1 MTNRSEIAAE
11 QFEGGVLVKNV
22 KDFNADHI
30 FDCGQCFRWERN
42 EDGSYDGM
50 AGGRAVT
57 IGYDGET
64 ETLRIDG
71 ADEADF
77 RDFWFHYLDLGRDY
91 GAIKAELVSKDE
103 VIASAIE
110 RGYGIRLLN
119 QDKWE
124 TLLSF
129 IISQNNNIPRIKG
142 CIESLSRTL
151 GRYECTYKGRDWYS
165 LPAPEVLAEATE
177 EDLAPCRLGYRGSY
191 LLKAGKRVAEEGM
204 ESLER
209 LGDER
214 LTSDQVM
221 EALRSYAGVGPKVAS
236 CIALFGMGR
245 IDSFPVDVWMKRVM
259 NRLYGFEEKDV
270 QGMLQFAADQFGAY
284 GGLAQQYLFY
294 YITHFAE
301 ETK

>member
-1 MTNRSEIAAE
+1 
-11 QFEGGVLVKNV
+11 
-22 KDFNADHI
+22 
-30 FDCGQCFRWERN
+30 
-42 EDGSYDGM
+42 
-50 AGGRAVT
+50 
-57 IGYDGET
+57 
-64 ETLRIDG
+64 
-71 ADEADF
+71 
-77 RDFWFHYLDLGRDY
+77 
-91 GAIKAELVSKDE
+91 
-103 VIASAIE
+103 
-110 RGYGIRLLN
+110 
-119 QDKWE
+119 
-124 TLLSF
+124 
-129 IISQNNNIPRIKG
+129 
-142 CIESLSRTL
+142 
-151 GRYECTYKGRDWYS
+151 
-165 LPAPEVLAEATE
+165 
-177 EDLAPCRLGYRGSY
+177 
-191 LLKAGKRVAEEGM
+191 M